1 LRKFIKVVD
10 HKFTV
15 IDHKDEYDKV
25 DYLVRSR
32 IEKIAERADGMATA
46 AQKAAI
52 TQSWVGALI
61 LIHRQYLPLM
71 LQERFSDPVY
81 DYDMQMYK
89 NGQFK
94 IFRDF
99 LVATMRGSV
108 LGGIG
113 AGALGGFLI
122 GNTLGA
128 AIGAIGGGIYSAYAR
143 KKYGSKS
150 MKEVYR
156 EFTDYTKSD
165 EYSDAIKSIYNK
177 RALKQVGSEIAIYN
191 LLLGPFIDALC
202 KYADKPE

>member
-1 LRKFIKVVD
+1 
-10 HKFTV
+10 
-15 IDHKDEYDKV
+15 
-25 DYLVRSR
+25 
-32 IEKIAERADGMATA
+32 MATA

-81 DYDMQMYK
+81 DYDMEMYK

-122 GNTLGA
+122 GNIFGA
-128 AIGAIGGGIYSAYAR
+128 AAGAIAGGAYSMYS
-143 KKYGSKS
+143 KNKHDSKS
-150 MKEVYR
+150 MKEVWKD
-156 EFTDYTKSD
+156 FTDYTKSD
-165 EYSDAIKSIYNK
+165 EYQDALKSIYNK

-191 LLLGPFIDALC
+191 ILLGPFIDALC
-202 KYADKPE
+202 KYADQPD